1 MLVKG
6 NDVQGHRLSEQVE
19 RKVLAHS
26 GSLMLVEFRFA
37 KGGVGQPHC
46 HADHEQIGYIVE
58 GAFEVT
64 VGDRKRVLCRG
75 DCYYAGRNVMHG
87 VVAME
92 DGMIV
97 DAFTPIRKDFLN
109 D

>member
-1 MLVKG
+1 M
-6 NDVQGHRLSEQVE
+6 
-19 RKVLAHS
+19 
-26 GSLMLVEFRFA
+26 
-37 KGGVGQPHC
+37 
-46 HADHEQIGYIVE
+46 
-58 GAFEVT
+58 T

-87 VVAME
+87 VVALE